1 MKISLNWLNEYL
13 TQKISAE
20 QAEEILTSV
29 GLEVEGVDVFE
40 SIKGGLAGVVI
51 GEVKEKSQHPD
62 ADRLSITKVD
72 VGSGE
77 LLQIVCGAP
86 NVDAGQ
92 KVLVATIGT
101 ILYPGG
107 EKLEIK
113 KSKIRGVESQ
123 GMICAEDELGL
134 GTSHDGIMVLPAD
147 TKVGT
152 KASSYFQLEN
162 DYSLEL
168 NITPNRCD
176 ATSHIGVARDV
187 VAYQSL
193 KDTSASLKFPNPSV
207 TKKDPSTNTQKVEL
221 SIENKEACKRYSGIV
236 VSDLK
241 VGPSPQ
247 WLQNK
252 LLAVGLRPINNV
264 VDITNYVQFEYG
276 HPLHAFD
283 LDKVDGGKIVIKN
296 LPAGTPFITLDG
308 VERKLNADDL
318 MICSATKPMCIAG
331 VFGGIESGVTEKT
344 VSVFVESAYFSP
356 AAIRKTSKA
365 HGLKTDASFRFERG
379 TDPNITTTAALRA
392 ASLLVEICGGRIAS
406 ELLDDYPVKID
417 NKKVDLRFEKVRS
430 LLGIEIPADKIKSI
444 LKGVGIEI
452 EKETTDSLQLSI
464 PAYKVD
470 VTRDVDVIEEIIR
483 IYGFNEIKIN
493 TQLKAVFNGDVNK
506 SNSTAKSKV
515 TELLI
520 ANGFYEILTN
530 SLLHSKYGEK
540 LKGEIDEN
548 AVRILNPIS
557 SELDILRNDF
567 IYSGLEVVSHNLNHK
582 AESIKIFE
590 FGKTYRFTNV
600 EGKTYR
606 DHYTEQN
613 ILGVWLCGNANEE
626 TWYNKT
632 QPVSIYDLKGTV
644 ETIIEL
650 LEVPGKPVE
659 QTENSFYKSGYTIVG
674 FKNKAMLATFGE
686 VSTSLLKTM
695 DIKHPVYYAE
705 FNWDAVLSALSVNH
719 KSFTPL
725 PKYPSVRRDL
735 ALVLD
740 KVVEYRSLKEASFKT
755 EKNLLHEVNIFD
767 VYEGKGI
774 PEGKKSYAL
783 SFVFR
788 DKNKTL
794 TDADID
800 KSMQKLIDQFKN
812 EFNAEV
818 RS

>member
-13 TQKISAE
+13 TNKISAE
-20 QAEEILTSV
+20 QAEEILTNV
-29 GLEVEGVDVFE
+29 GLEVEGVELFE

-51 GEVKEKSQHPD
+51 GEVKEKEKHPD
-62 ADRLSITKVD
+62 ADRLSVTKVD
-72 VGSGE
+72 IGTGE

-92 KVLVATIGT
+92 KVVVATVGT
-101 ILYPGG
+101 TLYPGG

-134 GTSHDGIMVLPAD
+134 GTSHDGIMVLPAE
-147 TKVGT
+147 TTIGT
-152 KASSYFQLEN
+152 DASSYFQLEN

-193 KDTSASLKFPNPSV
+193 TDLNSTLHFPPTPSLK
-207 TKKDPSTNTQKVEL
+207 KEQDLKVEII
-221 SIENKEACKRYSGIV
+221 IENKDACKRYSGIV
-236 VSDLK
+236 VTGLK

-264 VDITNYVQFEYG
+264 VDVTNYVQFEYG

-283 LDKVDGGKIVIKN
+283 LDKVDGGKIIIKN
-296 LPAGTPFITLDG
+296 LPAGTPFVTLDG

-331 VFGGIESGVTEKT
+331 VFGGIESGVTENT
-344 VSVFVESAYFSP
+344 QSVFIESAYFNPVS
-356 AAIRKTSKA
+356 IRKTSKA

-379 TDPNITTTAALRA
+379 TDPNITATSAQRAAAL
-392 ASLLVEICGGRIAS
+392 LVDICEGKIAS
-406 ELLDDYPVKID
+406 DLLDIYPAKIE

-430 LLGIEIPADKIKSI
+430 LLGIEIPTDKIKRI

-452 EKETTDSLQLSI
+452 EKENPDSLQLSI

-483 IYGFNEIKIN
+483 IYGFNEIQIN
-493 TQLKAVFNGDVNK
+493 TQLKAFFNGEVNK
-506 SNSTAKSKV
+506 SNTAAKFKV
-515 TELLI
+515 ADLLV

-540 LKGEIDEN
+540 LKGEVEEN
-548 AVRILNPIS
+548 AVKILNPIS

-590 FGKTYRFTNV
+590 FGKTYRFTNI

-613 ILGVWLCGNANEE
+613 ILGIWFCGNANTE

-632 QPVSIYDLKGTV
+632 ESVSSYDLKGTV
-644 ETIIEL
+644 ESILRL
-650 LEVPGKPVE
+650 LGVPCKSAESFQHP
-659 QTENSFYKSGYTIVG
+659 FYKSGYSIAG
-674 FKNKAMLATFGE
+674 FKNKVNLVSYGE
-686 VSTSLLKTM
+686 VNTSLLKNM
-695 DIKHPVYYAE
+695 DIKHPVFYAE
-705 FNWDAVLSALSVNH
+705 FNWDGILSALSNNH

-725 PKYPSVRRDL
+725 SKYPSVRRDL

-740 KVVEYRSLKEASFKT
+740 KSIEYGSLKDSSFKV
-755 EKNLLHEVNIFD
+755 EKNLLQEVNIFD

-774 PEGKKSYAL
+774 PDGKKSYAL

-812 EFNAEV
+812 EFNAEI

>member
-13 TQKISAE
+13 THKISAE
-20 QAEEILTSV
+20 QAEEILTNV
-29 GLEVEGVDVFE
+29 GLEVEGVEVFE

-62 ADRLSITKVD
+62 ADRLSVTKVD

-92 KVLVATIGT
+92 KVLVATVGT
-101 ILYPGG
+101 TLYPGG

-134 GTSHDGIMVLPAD
+134 GTSHDGIMVLPTE
-147 TKVGT
+147 TKVGIN
-152 KASSYFQLEN
+152 ASSYFQVEN

-193 KDTSASLKFPNPSV
+193 SNTTADLKLPLVPDL
-207 TKKDPSTNTQKVEL
+207 KKESDKKVEL
-221 SIENKEACKRYSGIV
+221 LIENKDACKRYSGIV
-236 VSDLK
+236 VTDLK
-241 VGPSPQ
+241 VAASPQ

-283 LDKVDGGKIVIKN
+283 LDKVEGGKIVIKN
-296 LPAGTPFITLDG
+296 LPAGTPFVTLDG

-331 VFGGIESGVTEKT
+331 VFGGIESGVTENT
-344 VSVFVESAYFSP
+344 VSVFIESAYFNPMS
-356 AAIRKTSKA
+356 IRKTSKA

-379 TDPNITTTAALRA
+379 TDPNITTTAAQRA
-392 ASLLVEICGGRIAS
+392 ALLMVEICEGKIAS
-406 ELLDDYPVKID
+406 DLLDEYSNKIE

-430 LLGIEIPADKIKSI
+430 LLGIEIPKEKIKSI

-452 EKETTDSLQLSI
+452 EKENTDSLQLNI

-493 TQLKAVFNGDVNK
+493 TQLKAVFNGDANK
-506 SNSTAKSKV
+506 TTTAAKSKV
-515 TELLI
+515 ADLLV

-540 LKGEIDEN
+540 IKGEIEEN
-548 AVRILNPIS
+548 VVKILNPIS

-590 FGKTYRFTNV
+590 FGKTYRFTSV

-606 DHYTEQN
+606 DHYVEQN
-613 ILGVWLCGNANEE
+613 ILGVWFCGSSNPE
-626 TWYNKT
+626 TWFKKT
-632 QPVSIYDLKGTV
+632 EPVGIYDLKGTL
-644 ETIIEL
+644 ESIIQL
-650 LEVPGKPVE
+650 LEVPCKPAE
-659 QTENSFYKSGYTIVG
+659 SIENSFYKSGFSIGG
-674 FKNKAMLATFGE
+674 FKNKSTFVTFGE
-686 VSTSLLKTM
+686 VSTSLLKGM
-695 DIKHPVYYAE
+695 DIKQPVYYAE
-705 FNWDAVLSALSVNH
+705 FNWDAILSALSLSH
-719 KSFTPL
+719 KTFSAL

-740 KVVEYRSLKEASFKT
+740 KGVEYKLLKDSSFKV
-755 EKNLLHEVNIFD
+755 EKNFLQEVNIFD

-783 SFVFR
+783 SFIFR

-794 TDADID
+794 TDSDID

-812 EFNAEV
+812 EFNAEI

>member
-13 TQKISAE
+13 SHKISAE
-20 QAEEILTSV
+20 QAEEILTNV

-40 SIKGGLAGVVI
+40 SIKGGLQGVVI
-51 GEVKEKSQHPD
+51 GEVKEKSKHPE
-62 ADRLSITKVD
+62 ADRLSVTKVD
-72 VGSGE
+72 IGTGE

-92 KVLVATIGT
+92 KVLVATVGT
-101 ILYPGG
+101 TLYPAG

-113 KSKIRGVESQ
+113 KSKIRGIESQ

-147 TKVGT
+147 TKIGIN
-152 KASSYFQLEN
+152 ASSYFQLEN

-193 KDTSASLKFPNPSV
+193 KEKSAGLQFPATGKL
-207 TKKDPSTNTQKVEL
+207 TKEKEIKIEL
-221 SIENKEACKRYSGIV
+221 SIENKDACKRYSGIV
-236 VSDLK
+236 VTDLR

-283 LDKVDGGKIVIKN
+283 LNKIEGGKIVIKN
-296 LPAGTPFITLDG
+296 LPAGSPFVTLDG

-344 VSVFVESAYFSP
+344 VSVFIESAYFNPVS
-356 AAIRKTSKA
+356 IRKTSKA

-379 TDPNITTTAALRA
+379 TDPNITTTAAERA
-392 ASLLVEICGGRIAS
+392 ASLLVEICGGKIAS
-406 ELLDDYPVKID
+406 DLLDEYPIKIE
-417 NKKVDLRFEKVRS
+417 NKKVELKFSKVRS
-430 LLGIEIPADKIKSI
+430 LLGIEIAPEKIKSI
-444 LKGVGIEI
+444 LQGVGITI
-452 EKETTDSLQLSI
+452 EEENAEALQLDI

-470 VTRDVDVIEEIIR
+470 VTRDVDVIEEIVR
-483 IYGFNEIKIN
+483 IYGFNEIQIN
-493 TQLKAVFNGDVNK
+493 TQLKAVFNGDINK
-506 SNSTAKSKV
+506 STSAAKIKT

-540 LKGEIDEN
+540 LKGEIGDN
-548 AVRILNPIS
+548 AIKILNPIS

-567 IYSGLEVVSHNLNHK
+567 IYSGLEVVAHNLNHK
-582 AESIKIFE
+582 AERIKIFE
-590 FGKTYRFTNV
+590 FGKTYQFTNV

-613 ILGVWLCGNANEE
+613 ILGIWLCGNANPES
-626 TWYNKT
+626 WYKK
-632 QPVSIYDLKGTV
+632 PEAVGSYDLKGAV
-644 ETIIEL
+644 ESIIQL
-650 LEVPGKPVE
+650 LEVPCKPAEPV
-659 QTENSFYKSGYTIVG
+659 ENSFYKSGYAIIG
-674 FKNKAMLATFGE
+674 FKNKSTLVTFGE
-686 VSTSLLKTM
+686 VSTTLLKGM

-705 FNWDAVLSALSVNH
+705 FDWDAILSALSSNH
-719 KSFTPL
+719 KSFTAL

-740 KVVEYRSLKEASFKT
+740 KMVEYRSLKESSFKV
-755 EKNLLHEVNIFD
+755 EKNLLQEVNIFD